1 MVRAQGH
8 KPAGAMSTHKS
19 TKGKRGGH
27 IVLPTDHPS
36 LVRFADLLQLRSL
49 AYSTRAEYLRYLRR
63 LGVQAG
69 VDPAT
74 LTEEQVRAHLLKLKT
89 EHAYS
94 PSSMRTAVAAFSA
107 FYNLHVGND
116 WKLFGLVRSPD
127 RQTLPMVLTRAQ
139 LVLLFAAVREER
151 FRTLFGIIYA
161 CGLRVSEAVNLRV
174 SDIEAGGTC
183 LRVRDAKGGKDRLV
197 PLPLYALQEL
207 RAYWKTH
214 RHPTLLFPGVGRGWR
229 EKPEALRQLAHAIEP
244 MGVGSVQTCLRHA
257 RAEARLPATT
267 CVHTLRHS
275 YATHLLEEGVSI
287 RLISAYLG
295 HASLETTLIYTH
307 LTAVNEASAR
317 AALERLRPPSSPP
330 PSPPPSA

>member
-1 MVRAQGH
+1 
-8 KPAGAMSTHKS
+8 MSTHKT

-27 IVLPTDHPS
+27 IVLPSDHQS
-36 LVRFADLLQLRSL
+36 LVRFADLLKLRSL
-49 AYSTRAEYLRYLRR
+49 AHSTRAEYLRYVRR
-63 LGVQAG
+63 LGVLG
-69 VDPAT
+69 NIDPAT
-74 LTEEQVRAHLLKLKT
+74 LTEEQVRAHILKLKT

-107 FYNLHVGND
+107 FFNLHLGNA
-116 WKLFGLVRSPD
+116 WTLFGLIRSPD
-127 RQTLPMVLTRAQ
+127 RQTLPTVLTREQIGA
-139 LVLLFAAVREER
+139 LFAAVREER
-151 FRTLFGIIYA
+151 FYTLFRTIYA

-174 SDIEAGGTC
+174 GDIEAGGGA

-197 PLPLYALQEL
+197 PLPRYMLQEL

-229 EKPEALRQLAHAIEP
+229 DKPESMQKLAQAAEP
-244 MGVGSVQTCLRHA
+244 MGVGSVQHCLRLA
-257 RAEARLPATT
+257 RAAARLPEAT

-317 AALERLRPPSSPP
+317 AALERLRPPGGLP
-330 PSPPPSA
+330 PSPPPSV